1 MRSGSRGRSG
11 CARRDS
17 RIGRAPEGGYAMAAL
32 LVSLAVLSVVAS
44 MALPAW
50 RHAAQREREAEL
62 VFRGEQYARAIMLYQ
77 REQPGAFPSD
87 LETLVEGRYL
97 RRAYRDPMTEDGEF
111 RLILQS
117 ELGGTAGGGD
127 EALPA
132 GTERTGSAGPA
143 MTGDRATGG
152 DHDPGGVEGGVAG
165 VASRSTT
172 SSIGQYNGAA
182 QYDQWLFVVDSV
194 GDPPTAPGLQ

>member
-1 MRSGSRGRSG
+1 
-11 CARRDS
+11 
-17 RIGRAPEGGYAMAAL
+17 MAAL

-62 VFRGEQYARAIMLYQ
+62 IFRGEQYARAIMLYQ
-77 REQPGAFPSD
+77 REQPGAFPPD

-97 RRAYRDPMTEDGEF
+97 RRAYPDPMTEDGEF

-127 EALPA
+127 EPLPA
-132 GTERTGSAGPA
+132 GTERTGGAGTT
-143 MTGDRATGG
+143 MTGDRETGG
-152 DHDPGGVEGGVAG
+152 DPEPGGLEGGVAG

-172 SSIGQYNGAA
+172 SSIGQYNGAV
-182 QYDQWLFVVDSV
+182 QYDQWLFVVDSAS
-194 GDPPTAPGLQ
+194 DTPTAPGVQ